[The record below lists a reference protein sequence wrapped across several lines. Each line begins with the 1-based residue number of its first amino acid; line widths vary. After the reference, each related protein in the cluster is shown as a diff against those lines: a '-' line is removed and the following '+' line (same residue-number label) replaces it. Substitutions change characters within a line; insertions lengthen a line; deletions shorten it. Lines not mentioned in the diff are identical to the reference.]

1 MTNVKNNETLL
12 YLEDVYK
19 RYHNQ
24 HNKEFTVLNDID
36 LKVSEGEFVSLIG
49 PSGCGKSTLL
59 RLVLGSEL
67 PSEGIIKFNGNDIV
81 SPDRDRGIVFQK
93 YSLFPHLT
101 ILDNIAFG
109 LDAENFSIPERI
121 FTPFKYSKK
130 KKEYREEARIYLN
143 RVGLENDGD
152 KYPHQLSGGMRQ
164 RAAIAQSLIMKPKIL
179 LMDEPFGALDDS
191 TRQDMQ
197 LFLLEQWKMEKMT
210 VFFVTHDLEEAVFL
224 ASRILVL
231 SQYYKTDKKHNEGSK
246 IVSDIN
252 ISDKIVKPTSYKYSS
267 ECSRLIKKIRHDGLD
282 PKHKQH
288 IREFDL
294 NHKDSFRT
302 IKKEEWN
309 Q

>member
-1 MTNVKNNETLL
+1 
-12 YLEDVYK
+12 
-19 RYHNQ
+19 
-24 HNKEFTVLNDID
+24 
-36 LKVSEGEFVSLIG
+36 
-49 PSGCGKSTLL
+49 
-59 RLVLGSEL
+59 
-67 PSEGIIKFNGNDIV
+67 
-81 SPDRDRGIVFQK
+81 
-93 YSLFPHLT
+93 
-101 ILDNIAFG
+101 
-109 LDAENFSIPERI
+109 
-121 FTPFKYSKK
+121 
-130 KKEYREEARIYLN
+130 
-143 RVGLENDGD
+143 
-152 KYPHQLSGGMRQ
+152 
-164 RAAIAQSLIMKPKIL
+164 
-179 LMDEPFGALDDS
+179 
-191 TRQDMQ
+191 MQ

-246 IVSDIN
+246 IVSDIK

-282 PKHKQH
+282 PTHKQH